1 MRRTTFNIIT
11 IIFAIIYIGSLV
23 LGNVFYTSIPIAT
36 EPGSYADQFATEKM
50 LYQISVADTE
60 KKYLD
65 LRYETFD
72 YNTTERDT
80 LSIERYQGVSKDL
93 MIPAFIGGVMVTT
106 IGEHFFDGLELDSLI
121 LPETVVEI
129 KAEPTDTIT
138 IYCDKDSQFY
148 ALNKDAEEW
157 KIETVYDSTFYNGL
171 CADIP
176 FAYNDHGDS
185 IELVRYTGKDKIIV
199 IPSYINGKP
208 VTTVSFNLLGRF
220 DMVVFPKTV
229 NEING
234 KVGAWIFSAVLVIEI
249 FFTVLAFLVVII
261 AVNIILSRYKKD
273 LNEYMLSGPQMI
285 MSLAFL
291 AIQIYLC
298 FRYIYLV
305 TISAGKA
312 FVISA
317 GLLLVYI
324 IIVFALNRGRK
335 HSKKVT
341 AEVKEATASIR
352 NLQSLVKGMDEG
364 IEDLEIKKAV
374 SRVID
379 EIRYTQAKSKDLE
392 TEEFV
397 EEKITSLKRLIKD
410 GRKEDIIAKCD
421 DIIDLMKKR

>member
-1 MRRTTFNIIT
+1 MKRTTFNIIT
-11 IIFAIIYIGSLV
+11 AIFAIIYIGSLV
-23 LGNVFYTSIPIAT
+23 LGNVFYTSIPIAA
-36 EPGSYADQFATEKM
+36 EPGSYAEQFATEHM
-50 LYQISVADTE
+50 LHQINVADTE

-65 LRYETFD
+65 FRYETFD
-72 YNTTERDT
+72 YNTTEHDT
-80 LSIERYQGVSKDL
+80 LSLERYNGISKDL
-93 MIPAFIGGVMVTT
+93 MIPAFINGVMVTT
-106 IGEHFFDGLELDSLI
+106 IGENFFDGLDVESLI
-121 LPETVVEI
+121 FPETVVEI
-129 KAEPTDTIT
+129 KAEPTKEVT

-148 ALNKDAEEW
+148 ALNKDSEEW
-157 KIETVYDSTFYNGL
+157 KIETVYDSTYYNGM

-185 IELVRYTGKDKIIV
+185 VELVRYTGDDKIIV

-208 VTTVSFNLLGRF
+208 VTTVSFNLLGHF

-234 KVGAWIFSAVLVIEI
+234 KVGAWVFSAVLVVEV

-261 AVNIILSRYKKD
+261 AVNIILPRYKKD

-285 MSLAFL
+285 ISLAYL

-305 TISAGKA
+305 PISAGTA
-312 FVISA
+312 FAISVA
-317 GLLLVYI
+317 VLFAYL

-335 HSKKVT
+335 QSKKVT
-341 AEVKEATASIR
+341 SDIKEATASIR

-374 SRVID
+374 SGVID
-379 EIRYTQAKSKDLE
+379 EIRYTQAKSKDAE
-392 TEEFV
+392 TEELV
-397 EEKITSLKRLIKD
+397 EEKITSLKRLIKEGNKD
-410 GRKEDIIAKCD
+410 DIIAKCN
-421 DIIDLMKKR
+421 DIVELMKNR